1 VLAGRGRGVE
11 DLTGPVQTVEV
22 ALVSSA
28 GTRLGSGRMK
38 EEKMALWNLRVGER
52 NESDRAHDK
61 EEGDGCQVLTVV
73 EKVVARLLIVS
84 QSCIVCRVG

>member
-1 VLAGRGRGVE
+1 
-11 DLTGPVQTVEV
+11 
-22 ALVSSA
+22 
-28 GTRLGSGRMK
+28 
-38 EEKMALWNLRVGER
+38 MALWNLRVGER

-84 QSCIVCRVG
+84 RSCIVCRVG